1 MKRIMH
7 YLGIGLIAVGT
18 AAVVFWL
25 LLTWSQKKEYLT
37 PVPQENPLQ
46 IIYPT
51 TGTNE

>member
-1 MKRIMH
+1 MKHVLH
-7 YLGIGLIAVGT
+7 YFGIGLIAVGT

-25 LLTWSQKKEYLT
+25 LLSWSQKAEFLT

-51 TGTNE
+51 P